1 MLEDAGR
8 QADVVIL
15 EEFHPDRLLPFD
27 ADAYVSTACPRIAI
41 DDYLRYSKPLL
52 TPVEV
57 EIMLGR
63 RRWDEYRMDAIL
75 GEDAGPRKDSSM

>member
-15 EEFHPDRLLPFD
+15 EEFHPIVSCPSMLMHMYLQHARALPLMIIFATQAPSHAGRGGD
-27 ADAYVSTACPRIAI
+27 HV
-41 DDYLRYSKPLL
+41 
-52 TPVEV
+52 
-57 EIMLGR
+57 GR